1 MNQGPLKDSVIAS
14 SEVLKDQEL
23 ANLLLAADEDRKN
36 PFNSWSKFQ
45 ILIQQGK
52 HPEGIKWV
60 FFAVQLGLPC
70 INYTTSQDIMMVKI
84 YWIFKMNVILK
95 GPMFDFFYIVQI
107 QNS

>member
-60 FFAVQLGLPC
+60 F
-70 INYTTSQDIMMVKI
+70 